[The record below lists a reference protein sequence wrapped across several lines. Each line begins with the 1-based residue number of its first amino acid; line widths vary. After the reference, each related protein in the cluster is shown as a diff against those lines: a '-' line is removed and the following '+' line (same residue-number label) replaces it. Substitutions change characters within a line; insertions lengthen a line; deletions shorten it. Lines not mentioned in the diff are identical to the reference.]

1 MKEGEKMTME
11 SPARPFRHRAFV
23 ALGMV
28 FSGLALPVTGIA
40 NHLLGFAPLSVERH
54 AWMSA
59 HNALGL
65 LFVVFS
71 TWHVVLNR
79 KVLWSHVRNTA
90 TKVPLASREAV
101 FAGSVLA
108 VIVGLFVGHAFHAGR

>member
-1 MKEGEKMTME
+1 MGN
-11 SPARPFRHRAFV
+11 SARAFRHRAFV
-23 ALGMV
+23 AMVMV

-40 NHLLGFAPLSVERH
+40 NHFYGFAPLSVERH

-71 TWHVVLNR
+71 IWHVVLNR
-79 KVLWSHVRNTA
+79 KALWSHVRTTA
-90 TKVPLASREAV
+90 ARVPTMSREAIL
-101 FAGSVLA
+101 AGSVVAVMLA
-108 VIVGLFVGHAFHAGR
+108 LFVGHAFHAGH